1 MIRLLVCDDDK
12 YTVKVLSTIV
22 KTIESVSE
30 VYTAFSGEEAID
42 IIEKNLVDIALMD
55 IDLPGIDGI
64 EASRVIRAI
73 NPSLKIIFITAYRD
87 YAFDSYELKA
97 SDYILKPI
105 DFDRVKAN
113 ISEIIKD
120 INTQKIP
127 QDLLLIKD
135 TNGFHMVEQKN
146 INFIEKDQKDLIV
159 HTSDQVFRTNMT
171 LGEVEEKLNNSFMR
185 THKSYI
191 VNLKN
196 IKSIEPFGDSSY
208 VIYFKE
214 GDVESSA
221 LITRER
227 LKLLQL

>member
-227 LKLLQL
+227 LKILQL

>member
-30 VYTAFSGEEAID
+30 VYTAYSGEEAIE

-120 INTQKIP
+120 INTHKIP

-171 LGEVEEKLNNSFMR
+171 LGEVEEKLNKSFMR

-227 LKLLQL
+227 LKILQL